1 MNSLVLDDMPRA
13 TDVVCTDDEIS
24 VTLADGRRLVVPI
37 AWFPRLAHAS
47 AAARSRFELLGE
59 GQGIHWPDVD
69 EDVSVAGLVAGRPAA
84 EDKPVEH

>member
-1 MNSLVLDDMPRA
+1 MPRA

-37 AWFPRLAHAS
+37 AWFPRLAHAP
-47 AAARSRFELLGE
+47 AAARARFELLGD

-84 EDKPVEH
+84 EYKPGKH